1 MNTPLITVALALS
14 IATLSLQSC
23 RTHNTVEK
31 EERSSNVSH
40 VSQPSRS
47 RYYTVQK
54 GNTLGDIARQNH
66 TSIKELL
73 ALNKNISNPNRIAPG
88 DRIRLPDT
96 GSAPRNTSTSTGQYH
111 ELLQSYLG
119 IPYGPIYP
127 KGPDR
132 KKEHVDCVSLIYKF
146 AKDTGRR
153 VHGSRGDQ
161 IYHRCTRPVSVITE
175 QDADFSRIQS
185 GDIVFIGH
193 PWQQGESGV
202 SILHL
207 GIVDEPVRDAHGKV
221 IDYTMIHAAGWY
233 GKDRSRDYH
242 GEVKEERM
250 LSYLAKNRNNPQ
262 RSSMY
267 IGRLL

>member
-1 MNTPLITVALALS
+1 MNITVITTVLALS
-14 IATLSLQSC
+14 MASLFLQSC
-23 RTHNTVEK
+23 RTRDDD
-31 EERSSNVSH
+31 ERSDVKAD
-40 VSQPSRS
+40 SQQPCDQ
-47 RYYTVQK
+47 YYTVQK
-54 GNTLGDIARQNH
+54 GNTLGDIARKNH

-73 ALNKNISNPNRIAPG
+73 ALNKGISDPNRIAPG
-88 DRIRLPDT
+88 DRIRLPGV
-96 GSAPRNTSTSTGQYH
+96 GSAPHSGQGSTGKYH
-111 ELLQSYLG
+111 TLLQSYLG

-127 KGPDR
+127 KGPGR
-132 KKEHVDCVSLIYKF
+132 GKEHVDCVSLIYKF
-146 AKDTGRR
+146 AKDTGRK

-161 IYHRCTRPVSVITE
+161 IYHRCTKPVSVITE
-175 QDADFSRIQS
+175 QNADLSRLKS

-207 GIVDEPVRDAHGKV
+207 GIVDEPVRDAHGNV

-250 LSYLAKNRNNPQ
+250 LSYLAKYRDNPQ
-262 RSSMY
+262 RKSMY